1 LGEIPED
8 SRSLGSHE
16 TFATWQP
23 WGNCSKFGKLLVT
36 FLMKLLSLAS
46 ISTFVSSAI
55 LYAGV
60 SQAALR
66 ITATDTSA
74 GVLFSGLGNV
84 NLSGLTFDGYR
95 SDLNYFNSAIPVFQV
110 GPAGYGDSHKYYC
123 PPPGCIAEATVP
135 GVLYTIPATS
145 GAGDGFGYFG
155 GGYSGVVVPEGYVS
169 GSSLTGSSLF
179 SGQTLASM
187 GLVEGT
193 YAFNWGSGPTG
204 DSITFEVGVP
214 PVPAPLPLLGA
225 ASALAWS
232 RRLRQR
238 IQVD

>member
-1 LGEIPED
+1 
-8 SRSLGSHE
+8 
-16 TFATWQP
+16 
-23 WGNCSKFGKLLVT
+23 
-36 FLMKLLSLAS
+36 
-46 ISTFVSSAI
+46 
-55 LYAGV
+55 
-60 SQAALR
+60 
-66 ITATDTSA
+66 
-74 GVLFSGLGNV
+74 
-84 NLSGLTFDGYR
+84 
-95 SDLNYFNSAIPVFQV
+95 
-110 GPAGYGDSHKYYC
+110 
-123 PPPGCIAEATVP
+123 
-135 GVLYTIPATS
+135 
-145 GAGDGFGYFG
+145 
-155 GGYSGVVVPEGYVS
+155 VVPEGYVS

-193 YAFNWGSGPTG
+193 YAFNWGSGSTG